1 MQTPIPVPA
10 DAVRLTALDAG
21 ASARFETACVDQDCR
36 ALLRGLG
43 LTDASVLRVCQQ
55 GEPCVIQV
63 RATRIGISSRVA
75 RDLFVVPCPPDQP
88 PSSRP

>member
-1 MQTPIPVPA
+1 MQSPISVPA
-10 DAVRLTALDAG
+10 GAVRLTALDTG
-21 ASARFETACVDQDCR
+21 ATARFEASGVDRDSR

-88 PSSRP
+88 PSSRR